1 MLLFSAP
8 GTGTN
13 FVLRFMAAAGIKNR
27 GLALSRE
34 QPEGSVQLHSHPTQ
48 FAVFEERVC
57 PLTEAF
63 PKVVIPLRHP
73 YKAYR
78 THKRLKAT
86 HEVIIEHWQCLVEYS
101 DKFEDVF
108 YVPVD
113 ILKKG
118 RLELMQELAE
128 FIGYNNQEDIRAYA
142 VAWAPVNAKEG
153 AGFTGDTRD
162 KHAAKKIPDLDF
174 AMDWFDAQARTG

>member
-27 GLALSRE
+27 GLVLSRE
-34 QPEGSVQLHSHPTQ
+34 QLEGSVQLHSHQ
-48 FAVFEERVC
+48 AQLADFEAKVC
-57 PLTEAF
+57 PLAEAF

-78 THKRLKAT
+78 SHKRLKAT
-86 HEVIIEHWQCLVEYS
+86 HEVILEHWRCLVEYS

-108 YVPVD
+108 YVPID
-113 ILKKG
+113 IVKRK
-118 RLELMQELAE
+118 RLSLMQELAK
-128 FIGYNNQEDIRAYA
+128 FIGYDNQEDIRAYA
-142 VAWAPVNAKEG
+142 LDWKPVNKMHPQTNRMPAKV
-153 AGFTGDTRD
+153 
-162 KHAAKKIPDLDF
+162 PDLDF
-174 AMDWFDAQARTG
+174 AVEWFNEVSRQES